1 MGKGNRT
8 VAETILPSGHRVVLV
23 QGDLTEEEADAL
35 VNAANSYLQHG
46 GGVAGALVRKGGPQI
61 QAESDEWVRRHG
73 PVPTGGVA
81 ITGAGRLR
89 ARAILHTVGPVWSGG
104 TRGEEQQLAE
114 AIRNTLEAARAQG
127 YERIAMPAISTGIFG
142 FPKERAAPIF
152 WEAIA
157 AFAAAHPRR
166 APPGDPGGD
175 PGRGHAAPLRGR
187 LPRPVRGTGRRFP
200 RPNRRAAGPAGLSGR
215 GGGSPPDRRSP
226 SAGHRP
232 PHR

>member
-1 MGKGNRT
+1 MDPASSPRFHPDAGEPRTLRDEAAMGKGNRT

-61 QAESDEWVRRHG
+61 QVESDEWVRRHG

-152 WEAIA
+152 WETIA
-157 AFAAAHPRR
+157 AFAAAHPGE
-166 APPGDPGGD
+166 PPREIRVVILDEATLRPFEAAFHARFGGQ
-175 PGRGHAAPLRGR
+175 AA
-187 LPRPVRGTGRRFP
+187 
-200 RPNRRAAGPAGLSGR
+200 ASPA
-215 GGGSPPDRRSP
+215 
-226 SAGHRP
+226 
-232 PHR
+232 

>member
-1 MGKGNRT
+1 MDPASSSRYHPEAGEPRTLRDAAAMGKGNRT

-104 TRGEEQQLAE
+104 TRGETRGEEQQLAE

-152 WEAIA
+152 WETIA
-157 AFAAAHPRR
+157 AFAAAHPGE
-166 APPGDPGGD
+166 PPREIRVVILDEATLRPFEAAFHARFGGQ
-175 PGRGHAAPLRGR
+175 AA
-187 LPRPVRGTGRRFP
+187 
-200 RPNRRAAGPAGLSGR
+200 ASPA
-215 GGGSPPDRRSP
+215 
-226 SAGHRP
+226 
-232 PHR
+232 